1 MLNVVIIS
9 YFLLFNNNVFDN
21 YSSVEDLIEKPTVKK
36 IWGYVEKSS
45 SCKLESNIIFKDN
58 IELVRTPYFSFIINN
73 NQEKDLS
80 PIVNIII
87 NNC

>member
-1 MLNVVIIS
+1 MLNVVIVS

>member
-1 MLNVVIIS
+1 MLNIVIVS
-9 YFLLFNNNVFDN
+9 YFLLFTNNVFDN
-21 YSSVEDLIEKPTVKK
+21 YSSVEDLIENPTVKK